1 MARTEQNVVE
11 NEQKAEEMN
20 VNGIEAAK
28 QDERTETVVSVAEA
42 AFEKCLNGNDTEE
55 ATEKK
60 TKAELPALYIYRRP
74 YTNKSDGKKY
84 WEYVLPAVFC
94 GQVAEVGLIVRGDKD
109 VAGYQ
114 MLEQLF
120 DGGVKKVLFRAEEA
134 ERFDENTGKV
144 TKYWTY
150 SAVVEKDGFEWT
162 FPLTT
167 RRPSDRAILE
177 NYIRYLRFVAERE
190 ATAAQTGAKA

>member
-20 VNGIEAAK
+20 VNGIETAK

-42 AFEKCLNGNDTEE
+42 AFEKGLNGNDTEE

-94 GQVAEVGLIVRGDKD
+94 GQVAEVGLKVRGDKD

-134 ERFDENTGKV
+134 ERFDENTGKA

-150 SAVVEKDGFEWT
+150 SAVVEKDGFE
-162 FPLTT
+162 
-167 RRPSDRAILE
+167 
-177 NYIRYLRFVAERE
+177 
-190 ATAAQTGAKA
+190 

>member
-11 NEQKAEEMN
+11 NEQKAEATEQN
-20 VNGIEAAK
+20 RAEAMK
-28 QDERTETVVSVAEA
+28 QDERTETVVSAAEA
-42 AFEKCLNGNDTEE
+42 AFERGLDGNDTEE
-55 ATEKK
+55 TAEKK
-60 TKAELPALYIYRRP
+60 SKAELPALYIYRRP

-94 GQVAEVGLIVRGDKD
+94 GQVAEVGLKVRGDKD

-134 ERFDENTGKV
+134 ERFDENTNKT

-150 SAVVEKDGFEWT
+150 SAVVKKDGFEWT

-190 ATAAQTGAKA
+190 AAAAQTNAKA

>member
-1 MARTEQNVVE
+1 MFLTAPRQPSAGRLNHWKGMSSDTDKVTV
-11 NEQKAEEMN
+11 KYF
-20 VNGIEAAK
+20 
-28 QDERTETVVSVAEA
+28 DEIQLANNTVV
-42 AFEKCLNGNDTEE
+42 KLT
-55 ATEKK
+55 T
-60 TKAELPALYIYRRP
+60 L
-74 YTNKSDGKKY
+74 
-84 WEYVLPAVFC
+84 
-94 GQVAEVGLIVRGDKD
+94 
-109 VAGYQ
+109 
-114 MLEQLF
+114 

-134 ERFDENTGKV
+134 ERFDENTNRT

-190 ATAAQTGAKA
+190 AAAAQTNAKA